1 MIADGEPGIKSQNS
15 YASVVREDN
24 SKVAD
29 HLLIISP
36 GKHACLAAA
45 PCHFVAQQYIIH
57 LATR

>member
-15 YASVVREDN
+15 YASVLREDN

-29 HLLIISP
+29 HVLISTP
-36 GKHACLAAA
+36 GKLACLPAA
-45 PCHFVAQQYIIH
+45 PCYFVAQQY